1 MSTGVRSFDRTV
13 QETNEWLHELMEEL
27 HFENKQNTYIALRAV
42 LHAVR
47 DRLSPDEAVQVASQ
61 LPMLVKGFYYEGWSP
76 AGKPKKIRHL
86 DEFFKEIQENALRKE
101 LDVERVTRAVFKSLT
116 KRLSPGEVEDIK
128 GMFPKELNTLWP
140 K

>member
-47 DRLSPDEAVQVASQ
+47 DRLSPDEAVQMASQ

-101 LDVERVTRAVFKSLT
+101 LDVERVTRAVFKSLA